1 MAETKKRMKQTAQPD
16 ASQAQKTA
24 EPARSRPEQPQKA
37 ASGGYLT
44 QLAAMI
50 NGGPRVQAQR
60 QLASEI
66 NGDHADAAPSF
77 AQAHTT
83 PVQREEDESPAQRET
98 SENDKSQFNVV
109 SHDAPAQLAGSP
121 APNRTGLPDQ
131 LKSGVENLSGL
142 SLDDVKVHY
151 NSAKPA
157 QLNALAYAQGTDIYV
172 GPGQEKH
179 LPHES
184 WHIVQQKQGRV
195 RPTMQMKLGVPVN
208 DDQGLEKE
216 ADVMGEKAAA
226 GPAADS
232 SRPVEQLRSTGCGE
246 VQRKKQISGAHD
258 FADKG
263 VLLGRMSVDFEERTR
278 GSSAGM
284 YGTIA
289 FDPSPGGKPAKKI
302 DLVQIASLT
311 TNKKGTQQAEVD
323 ARHRASVDKNIE
335 ETDIETS
342 GNPEIKDMVRGG
354 TREGF
359 HIDLTFDKSVPRT
372 SASDPAYE
380 SAYNAERRGGR
391 WKDPFN
397 IAKMGKDDTV
407 LNEYSLRD
415 EQVNT
420 RKIDQDPGS
429 NDGKGRAKKT
439 ELQDFPVSSEASIFS
454 FQTEVEAD
462 GQSWGTASWGFTTL
476 MNLSEEAY
484 VNTTQGPA
492 FQSGRTEEME
502 EALMN
507 FNSLLA
513 NPGAFTSPEVLA
525 STRRLLTSKEKSS
538 HTRGRAD
545 LITMGKELYWALNRI
560 SRFSQ
565 KKSTTLKMAGPH
577 FDTAREVLKL
587 ATYYEVRDEIF
598 SELTAL
604 CDEIRR
610 KLAEHD

>member
-1 MAETKKRMKQTAQPD
+1 MKQTVQSDVSRAPQN
-16 ASQAQKTA
+16 ST
-24 EPARSRPEQPQKA
+24 RSRPAPPQTA

-44 QLAAMI
+44 QLAAMM
-50 NGGPRVQAQR
+50 NNSSRVQAQR

-66 NGDHADAAPSF
+66 NGDHSDAAPSF

-83 PVQREEDESPAQRET
+83 PVQREEDEFPAQREP
-98 SENDKSQFNVV
+98 SENDKSQLNAE

-131 LKSGVENLSGL
+131 LKGGVENLSGL

-172 GPGQEKH
+172 GPGQERH

-195 RPTMQMKLGVPVN
+195 RPTMQMKQGVLVN

-216 ADVMGEKAAA
+216 ADVMGAKAAA

-232 SRPVEQLRSTGCGE
+232 SRPVEQLRSTGGE

-263 VLLGRMSVDFEERTR
+263 VRLGRMTVDFEERTR

-289 FDPSPGGKPAKKI
+289 FDPSPRGKPAKKI

-323 ARHRASVDKNIE
+323 AGHRASVDKNIE

-342 GNPEIKDMVRGG
+342 GKPEIKDMVRGG

-372 SASDPAYE
+372 SASTPVYE

-391 WKDPFN
+391 WRDPFN
-397 IAKMGKDDTV
+397 IAKMSKDDTV

-429 NDGKGRAKKT
+429 NDGKGREKKT

-492 FQSGRTEEME
+492 FHSGRTEEMQ

-525 STRRLLTSKEKSS
+525 STMRLLTSKEKSS
-538 HTRGRAD
+538 HTQGRAD

-560 SRFSQ
+560 NRFSQ
-565 KKSTTLKMAGPH
+565 KKSTALKMAGPH

-587 ATYYEVRDEIF
+587 ATSYEVGDEIF
-598 SELTAL
+598 SELTDL
-604 CDEIRR
+604 CDEISR